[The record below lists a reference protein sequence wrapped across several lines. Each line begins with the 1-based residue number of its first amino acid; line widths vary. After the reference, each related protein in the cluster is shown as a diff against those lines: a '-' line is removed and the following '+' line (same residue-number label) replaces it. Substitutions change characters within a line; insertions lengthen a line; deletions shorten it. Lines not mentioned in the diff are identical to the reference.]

1 MHWEPFKVMLVL
13 IERVVLNRKK
23 EHTSTLKES
32 ESKPVTEFKEMFT
45 DTRPMS
51 RKRNPTPPVNRKLR
65 LSVTYFP
72 ASLMDRIWML
82 LEVINHFEF
91 SNYYSEKLLPNYDFQ
106 INLDCFWL

>member
-51 RKRNPTPPVNRKLR
+51 RK
-65 LSVTYFP
+65 
-72 ASLMDRIWML
+72 
-82 LEVINHFEF
+82 
-91 SNYYSEKLLPNYDFQ
+91 
-106 INLDCFWL
+106 